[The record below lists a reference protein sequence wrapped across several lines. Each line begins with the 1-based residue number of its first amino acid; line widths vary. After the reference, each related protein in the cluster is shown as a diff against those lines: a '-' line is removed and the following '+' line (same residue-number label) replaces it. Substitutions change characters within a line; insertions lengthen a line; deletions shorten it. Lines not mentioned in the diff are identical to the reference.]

1 MGKSQST
8 SNPSQTPNNPKSG
21 DSVSKITQS
30 TTLKELI
37 DLGLIKASQI
47 SAFNKRLARKASKAQ
62 DTKLQEKANQAV
74 AFYIGKTYGT
84 GFENRFRK
92 KPIEKAL
99 LASGISRS
107 MIDKAIAVMV
117 EQGSLVNNADQVNN
131 QCHTRHW
138 RPEPEATDS
147 ES

>member
-1 MGKSQST
+1 MST
-8 SNPSQTPNNPKSG
+8 
-21 DSVSKITQS
+21 ITTQ

-37 DLGLIKASQI
+37 ALGLIKASQVDTY
-47 SAFNKRLARKASKAQ
+47 NKRLERKASKAQ
-62 DTKLQEKANQAV
+62 DTELQQKANQAV
-74 AFYIGKTYGT
+74 AFYIGQTYQT
-84 GFENRFRK
+84 GFGNRFRK

-99 LASGISRS
+99 LKDGISRS

-117 EQGSLVNNADQVNN
+117 ESGDLVNNSDQVNN

-138 RPEPEATDS
+138 RPESSDSS

>member
-1 MGKSQST
+1 M
-8 SNPSQTPNNPKSG
+8 SNQ
-21 DSVSKITQS
+21 VTQE
-30 TTLKELI
+30 TTIKQLI
-37 DLGLIKASQI
+37 ALGLLKPAQI
-47 SAFNKRLARKASKAQ
+47 DTFNKRLNRKASKAQ
-62 DTKLQEKANQAV
+62 DSEAQARANQAV
-74 AFYIGKTYGT
+74 AFYIGQTYKT

-99 LASGISRS
+99 LKDGISRS
-107 MIDKAIAVMV
+107 MIDKAIATMV
-117 EQGSLVNNADQVNN
+117 EQGVLVNNADSVNN

>member
-1 MGKSQST
+1 M
-8 SNPSQTPNNPKSG
+8 SNQ
-21 DSVSKITQS
+21 V
-30 TTLKELI
+30 TTETTIKELI
-37 DLGLIKASQI
+37 ALGLIKASQVDT
-47 SAFNKRLARKASKAQ
+47 FNKRLARKASKAQ
-62 DTKLQEKANQAV
+62 DSELQKKANQAV
-74 AFYIGKTYGT
+74 AFYIGQTYQT
-84 GFENRFRK
+84 GYDNRFRK

-99 LASGISRS
+99 LKDGISRS

-117 EQGSLVNNADQVNN
+117 EQGSLVNNADSVNN

>member
-1 MGKSQST
+1 M
-8 SNPSQTPNNPKSG
+8 SNQ
-21 DSVSKITQS
+21 VTQE
-30 TTLKELI
+30 TTIKELI
-37 DLGLIKASQI
+37 ALGLLKASQVDT
-47 SAFNKRLARKASKAQ
+47 FNKRLARKASKAQ
-62 DTKLQEKANQAV
+62 DSELQTRANQAV
-74 AFYIGKTYGT
+74 ACYIGSQYGY

-99 LASGISRS
+99 LKDGISRS

-117 EQGSLVNNADQVNN
+117 EQGSLVNNADSVNN

>member
-1 MGKSQST
+1 M
-8 SNPSQTPNNPKSG
+8 SN
-21 DSVSKITQS
+21 ITRE
-30 TTLKELI
+30 TTIAQLI
-37 DLGLIKASQI
+37 ELGLMKASQVETY
-47 SAFNKRLARKASKAQ
+47 NKRLARKASKAQ
-62 DTKLQEKANQAV
+62 DSEAQTRANQAV
-74 AFYIGKTYGT
+74 AFYIGQTYGY
-84 GFENRFRK
+84 GIENKFRK

-99 LASGISRS
+99 LKDGISRS

-117 EQGSLVNNADQVNN
+117 ESGDLVNNADSVNN

>member
-1 MGKSQST
+1 M
-8 SNPSQTPNNPKSG
+8 SN
-21 DSVSKITQS
+21 ITRE
-30 TTLKELI
+30 TTIAQLI
-37 DLGLIKASQI
+37 ELGLMKESQVETY
-47 SAFNKRLARKASKAQ
+47 NKRLNRKASKAA
-62 DTKLQEKANQAV
+62 DSELQTRANQAV
-74 AFYIGKTYGT
+74 ACYIGQTYGF

-99 LASGISRS
+99 LKDGISRG
-107 MIDKAIAVMV
+107 MIDKAIKTMV

>member
-1 MGKSQST
+1 M
-8 SNPSQTPNNPKSG
+8 SN
-21 DSVSKITQS
+21 ITRE
-30 TTLKELI
+30 TTIAQLI
-37 DLGLIKASQI
+37 ELGLMKASQVETY
-47 SAFNKRLARKASKAQ
+47 NKRLARKASKAQ
-62 DTKLQEKANQAV
+62 DSEAQTRANQAV
-74 AFYIGKTYGT
+74 ACYIGSQYGY
-84 GFENRFRK
+84 GYDNRFRK

-99 LASGISRS
+99 LKDGISRS

-117 EQGSLVNNADQVNN
+117 DEGSLVNNADQVNN

>member
-1 MGKSQST
+1 M
-8 SNPSQTPNNPKSG
+8 SNQVTR
-21 DSVSKITQS
+21 Q
-30 TTLKELI
+30 TTLAELI
-37 DLGLIKASQI
+37 ELGLLKPAQI
-47 SAFNKRLARKASKAQ
+47 DTFNKRLDRKASKAQ
-62 DTKLQEKANQAV
+62 DSELQTRANQAV
-74 AFYIGKTYGT
+74 ACYIGSTYGY
-84 GFENRFRK
+84 GYDNRFRK

-99 LASGISRS
+99 LKDGISRA

-117 EQGSLVNNADQVNN
+117 EQGSLVNNSDSVNN

>member
-1 MGKSQST
+1 M
-8 SNPSQTPNNPKSG
+8 SN
-21 DSVSKITQS
+21 ITRE
-30 TTLKELI
+30 TTIAQLI
-37 DLGLIKASQI
+37 ELGLMKASQI
-47 SAFNKRLARKASKAQ
+47 ETYNKRLARKASKAQ
-62 DTKLQEKANQAV
+62 DSEAQTRANQAV
-74 AFYIGKTYGT
+74 ACYIGSQYGY

-99 LASGISRS
+99 LKDGISRS

-117 EQGSLVNNADQVNN
+117 EEGSLVNNADSVNN

-138 RPEPEATDS
+138 RPESSDSS

>member
-1 MGKSQST
+1 M
-8 SNPSQTPNNPKSG
+8 SNQ
-21 DSVSKITQS
+21 VTQA
-30 TTLKELI
+30 TTIKELI
-37 DLGLIKASQI
+37 ELGLMKASQVDT
-47 SAFNKRLARKASKAQ
+47 FNKRLTRKASKAQ
-62 DTKLQEKANQAV
+62 DSEAQARANQAV
-74 AFYIGKTYGT
+74 AFYIGQTYKTGYD
-84 GFENRFRK
+84 NRFRK

-99 LASGISRS
+99 LKDGISRS

-117 EQGSLVNNADQVNN
+117 ESGDLVNNADSVNN